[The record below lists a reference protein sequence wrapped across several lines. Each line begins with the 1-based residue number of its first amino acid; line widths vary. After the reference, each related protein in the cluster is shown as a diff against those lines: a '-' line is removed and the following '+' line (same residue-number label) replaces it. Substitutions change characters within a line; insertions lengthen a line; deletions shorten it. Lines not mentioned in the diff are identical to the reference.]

1 MSMELPLPL
10 ASYLFLSVSLL
21 IIGLYCILS
30 KRNLIKILIGIELMV
45 SSANLNFVV
54 FSSLALGG
62 IDASA
67 RAITIISISVGGSVV
82 AVALSF
88 VVAAYR
94 YYRSLSSKKLRRLRW

>member
-1 MSMELPLPL
+1 MGMELPLQL
-10 ASYLFLSVSLL
+10 TSYLFLSASLL

-54 FSSLALGG
+54 FSSLVNGG
-62 IDASA
+62 VDASA
-67 RAITIISISVGGSVV
+67 RAITIISISIGGSVV

-94 YYRSLSSKKLRRLRW
+94 YYKSLSSKKLRRLRW